1 MRFITTSRMSAARRA
16 AVDKYNRAHPCR
28 TTRWR
33 RAKREKEETPNSTRG
48 HPRKKVCNLY
58 RDLPKR
64 NRALLTKL
72 DIKFNLWD
80 DDSANFDFQLR
91 HSGIHGLGVAS
102 IEQIEA
108 GATLMNYAGE
118 LIDEAEANLREVQ
131 YRRNGVDIYL
141 FEVVPGA
148 GTIIDASSNGNL
160 ARFINH
166 SCDPNCIALPS
177 DDGQSI
183 RIVAGRNLK
192 KFDEI
197 TYDYGLTEGE
207 PIACNCNSQNCRKF
221 L

>member
-1 MRFITTSRMSAARRA
+1 MRFITTSRMSAARKA
-16 AVDKYNRAHPCR
+16 AVDKYNRANPCR

-33 RAKREKEETPNSTRG
+33 QAKREKEGTPNGAPGR
-48 HPRKKVCNLY
+48 PQKKVCNLY
-58 RDLPKR
+58 RDLPER
-64 NRALLTKL
+64 NRALLTKM

-91 HSGIHGLGVAS
+91 HSRIHGLGLAS
-102 IEQIEA
+102 IEPIEA
-108 GATLMNYAGE
+108 GATLMKYDGE
-118 LIDEAEANLREVQ
+118 LIDEAEANLREMQ

-141 FEVVPGA
+141 FEVFPGS

-166 SCDPNCIALPS
+166 SCEPNCFALPS

-183 RIVAGRNLK
+183 WIVAGRNLK
-192 KFDEI
+192 KFEEI
-197 TYDYGLTEGE
+197 TYDYGLIEGE
-207 PIACNCNSQNCRKF
+207 KIACNCNSPNCQKF